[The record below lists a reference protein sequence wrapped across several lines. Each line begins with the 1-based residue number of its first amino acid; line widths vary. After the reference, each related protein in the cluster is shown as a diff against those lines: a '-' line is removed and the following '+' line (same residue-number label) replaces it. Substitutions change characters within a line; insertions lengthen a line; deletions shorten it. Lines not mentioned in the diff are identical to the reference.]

1 MRELHM
7 WYSNKQRLKLQV
19 QIRLW
24 NLNTLIWV
32 RHFWNHY
39 VIQTNSGINNWVRG
53 YWLFKWKKM
62 IPNNIIL
69 LLMVF
74 LHAKKWVW
82 QLIALYWI
90 KHMASTAMTKRKRK
104 KRDKKKGQGT
114 ELWVLQKISM
124 RTSNWL
130 LSHTWW
136 SRVHKWPTVSSE
148 S

>member
-1 MRELHM
+1 MKELHM
-7 WYSNKQRLKLQV
+7 WYSNKQRLKHQV

-32 RHFWNHY
+32 QHFWNHY

-90 KHMASTAMTKRKRK
+90 KHMASTVMTKRKRK
-104 KRDKKKGQGT
+104 KKDKKKGQET

>member
-1 MRELHM
+1 MKELHM
-7 WYSNKQRLKLQV
+7 WYSNKQRLKHQV

-32 RHFWNHY
+32 QHFWNHY

-53 YWLFKWKKM
+53 YWFFKWKKM

-90 KHMASTAMTKRKRK
+90 KHMASTVMTKRKRK
-104 KRDKKKGQGT
+104 KKDKKKGQGT